1 MLNFKYKRKTGEC
14 KMDIIEFQNKLKEV
28 QTLALNNG
36 KKVKAALVEKFFEG
50 DDITQDKLQKV
61 YDFLEIQGIH
71 VDGAEKSPEVSVQE
85 EVVQEAAAEI
95 PLTSEEKE
103 FLEEYLLGF
112 ETEEELLKEELLRV
126 FLAGNQECTEKLIR
140 AYQDEIV
147 KAAKKLNREDIFF
160 GDLLQEGN
168 MGLLTALERLSEQEA
183 PSEWIEKEIE
193 STMKLFIE
201 EQTQQKKEDNILV
214 EKVRDLEKK
223 VKELTEDEDVK
234 YSVEELAAFLD
245 MDLEEMESVLRLTG
259 DDK

>member
-1 MLNFKYKRKTGEC
+1 
-14 KMDIIEFQNKLKEV
+14 MDIIEFQNKLKEV

-71 VDGAEKSPEVSVQE
+71 VDGAEKSPEASVQE

-112 ETEEELLKEELLRV
+112 ETEEELLKEELLRA

-147 KAAKKLNREDIFF
+147 KTAKKLNREDIFF

-168 MGLLTALERLSEQEA
+168 MGLLTALEHLSDQEA

>member
-1 MLNFKYKRKTGEC
+1 
-14 KMDIIEFQNKLKEV
+14 MDIIEFQNKLKEV

-71 VDGAEKSPEVSVQE
+71 VEGAEKSPEASIQE
-85 EVVQEAAAEI
+85 EVMQEAAAEI

-103 FLEEYLLGF
+103 FLEEYLWGF
-112 ETEEELLKEELLRV
+112 ETEEELLKEELLRA

-168 MGLLTALERLSEQEA
+168 MGLLTALERLSEQEN
-183 PSEWIEKEIE
+183 PDEWIVREIE

-201 EQTQQKKEDNILV
+201 EQAQQKKEDNILI

>member
-1 MLNFKYKRKTGEC
+1 
-14 KMDIIEFQNKLKEV
+14 MDIIEFQNKLKEV

-71 VDGAEKSPEVSVQE
+71 VDGAEKSPEASVQE

-103 FLEEYLLGF
+103 FLEEYLLDF
-112 ETEEELLKEELLRV
+112 ETEEELLKEELLRA

-183 PSEWIEKEIE
+183 PSEWIVREIE

-201 EQTQQKKEDNILV
+201 EQAQQKKEDNILV

>member
-1 MLNFKYKRKTGEC
+1 
-14 KMDIIEFQNKLKEV
+14 MDIIEFQNKLKEV

-36 KKVKAALVEKFFEG
+36 KKVKASLVEKFFEG
-50 DDITQDKLQKV
+50 DNITQDKLQKV

-71 VDGAEKSPEVSVQE
+71 VDGAEKSQEVVVQE
-85 EVVQEAAAEI
+85 EAAEEIAEI

-112 ETEEELLKEELLRV
+112 KTEEELVKEELLRT
-126 FLAGNQECTEKLIR
+126 FLAGSRECTERLICV
-140 AYQDEIV
+140 YQDEIV
-147 KAAKKLNREDIFF
+147 KTAKKLNCEDIFF

-168 MGLLTALERLSEQEA
+168 MGLLAALEHLSGQEN
-183 PSEWIEKEIE
+183 PDEWLIKEIE

-234 YSVEELAAFLD
+234 YSVEELATFLD
-245 MDLEEMESVLRLTG
+245 MDVEEMESVLRLTG

>member
-1 MLNFKYKRKTGEC
+1 
-14 KMDIIEFQNKLKEV
+14 MDIIEFQNKLKEV

-61 YDFLEIQGIH
+61 YDFLEIQGNY
-71 VDGAEKSPEVSVQE
+71 VDEASVQE

-112 ETEEELLKEELLRV
+112 ETEEELLKEELLRA

-183 PSEWIEKEIE
+183 PSEWIVREIE

-201 EQTQQKKEDNILV
+201 EQAQQKKEDNILV

>member
-71 VDGAEKSPEVSVQE
+71 VEGAEKSPEASIQE
-85 EVVQEAAAEI
+85 EVMQEAAAEI

-112 ETEEELLKEELLRV
+112 ETEEELLKEELLRA

-168 MGLLTALERLSEQEA
+168 MGLLTALERLSEQKN
-183 PSEWIEKEIE
+183 P
-193 STMKLFIE
+193 
-201 EQTQQKKEDNILV
+201 
-214 EKVRDLEKK
+214 
-223 VKELTEDEDVK
+223 DE
-234 YSVEELAAFLD
+234 
-245 MDLEEMESVLRLTG
+245 
-259 DDK
+259 

>member
-1 MLNFKYKRKTGEC
+1 
-14 KMDIIEFQNKLKEV
+14 MDIIEFQNKLKEV

-71 VDGAEKSPEVSVQE
+71 VDGAEKSPEASVQE

-112 ETEEELLKEELLRV
+112 ETEEELLKEELLRA
-126 FLAGNQECTEKLIR
+126 FLAGNHECTEKLIR

-183 PSEWIEKEIE
+183 PSEWIVREIE
-193 STMKLFIE
+193 NTMKLFIE
-201 EQTQQKKEDNILV
+201 EQAQQKKEDNILV

>member
-1 MLNFKYKRKTGEC
+1 
-14 KMDIIEFQNKLKEV
+14 MDIIEFQNKLKEV

-71 VDGAEKSPEVSVQE
+71 VEGAEKSPETSVQE
-85 EVVQEAAAEI
+85 EVMQEAAAEI

-112 ETEEELLKEELLRV
+112 ERAENLVKEELLRE
-126 FLAGNQECTEKLIR
+126 FLAGSKECTEKLICV
-140 AYQDEIV
+140 YQDEIV
-147 KAAKKLNREDIFF
+147 KAAKKLNCEDIFF

-168 MGLLTALERLSEQEA
+168 MGLLTALEHLSDQEA

>member
-1 MLNFKYKRKTGEC
+1 
-14 KMDIIEFQNKLKEV
+14 MDIIEFQNKLKEV

-71 VDGAEKSPEVSVQE
+71 VDGAEKSPEASVQE

-112 ETEEELLKEELLRV
+112 ETEEELLKEELLRA

-168 MGLLTALERLSEQEA
+168 MGLLTALEHLSDQEA

>member
-1 MLNFKYKRKTGEC
+1 
-14 KMDIIEFQNKLKEV
+14 MDIIEFQNKLKEV
-28 QTLALNNG
+28 QTLASNNG

-71 VDGAEKSPEVSVQE
+71 VDGAEKSPEASVQE
-85 EVVQEAAAEI
+85 EVVQEAVAEI

-112 ETEEELLKEELLRV
+112 ETEEELLKEELLRA

-183 PSEWIEKEIE
+183 PSEWIVREIE

-201 EQTQQKKEDNILV
+201 EQAQQKKEDNILV

>member
-1 MLNFKYKRKTGEC
+1 
-14 KMDIIEFQNKLKEV
+14 MDIIEFQNKLKEV

-71 VDGAEKSPEVSVQE
+71 VEGAEKSPEASIQE
-85 EVVQEAAAEI
+85 EVMQEAAAEI

-112 ETEEELLKEELLRV
+112 ETEEELLKEELLRA

-168 MGLLTALERLSEQEA
+168 MGLLTALERLSEQEN
-183 PSEWIEKEIE
+183 PDEWIVREIE
-193 STMKLFIE
+193 STMKLFIA
-201 EQTQQKKEDNILV
+201 EQAQQKKEDNILV

>member
-1 MLNFKYKRKTGEC
+1 
-14 KMDIIEFQNKLKEV
+14 MDIIEFQNKLKEV

-71 VDGAEKSPEVSVQE
+71 VDGAEKSPEASVQE

-112 ETEEELLKEELLRV
+112 ETEEELLKEELLRA

>member
-1 MLNFKYKRKTGEC
+1 
-14 KMDIIEFQNKLKEV
+14 MDIIEFQNKLKEV

-71 VDGAEKSPEVSVQE
+71 VDGAEKSPEASVQE

-112 ETEEELLKEELLRV
+112 ETEEELLKEELLRA
-126 FLAGNQECTEKLIR
+126 FLAGNQECTEKIIR

-183 PSEWIEKEIE
+183 PSEWIVREIE

-201 EQTQQKKEDNILV
+201 EQAQQKKEDNILV

>member
-1 MLNFKYKRKTGEC
+1 
-14 KMDIIEFQNKLKEV
+14 MDIIEFQNKLKEV

-36 KKVKAALVEKFFEG
+36 KKVKASLVEKFFEG

-71 VDGAEKSPEVSVQE
+71 VDGAKQSQEISVAEESTAKEEVEVVPLTQE
-85 EVVQEAAAEI
+85 E
-95 PLTSEEKE
+95 T
-103 FLEEYLLGF
+103 EYLTEYLQGF
-112 ETEEELLKEELLRV
+112 ETEEELVKEELLRA
-126 FLAGNQECTEKLIR
+126 FLAGSKEYTEKLICV
-140 AYQDEIV
+140 YQAEIV
-147 KAAKKLNREDIFF
+147 KAAKKMNCEDIFF

-168 MGLLTALERLSEQEA
+168 MGLLTALEHLAGQEN
-183 PSEWIEKEIE
+183 PDEWIAKEIE
-193 STMKLFIE
+193 STIKLFIE

-234 YSVEELAAFLD
+234 YSVEELATFLD
-245 MDLEEMESVLRLTG
+245 MDIEEMESVLRLTG

>member
-1 MLNFKYKRKTGEC
+1 
-14 KMDIIEFQNKLKEV
+14 MDIVEFQNKLKEV

-36 KKVKAALVEKFFEG
+36 KKVKAALIEKFFEG

-71 VDGAEKSPEVSVQE
+71 VEGAEKSQEVLVQE
-85 EVVQEAAAEI
+85 EVTEKTAAEI
-95 PLTSEEKE
+95 PLTSAEKE

-112 ETEEELLKEELLRV
+112 ETEEELVKEELLRA
-126 FLAGNQECTEKLIR
+126 FLAGSQECTEKLICV
-140 AYQDEIV
+140 YQDEIV
-147 KAAKKLNREDIFF
+147 KAAKRLNCEDIFF

-168 MGLLTALERLSEQEA
+168 MGLLTALERLSGQEN
-183 PSEWIEKEIE
+183 PDEWIVREIE

-234 YSVEELAAFLD
+234 YSVEELATFLD

>member
-1 MLNFKYKRKTGEC
+1 
-14 KMDIIEFQNKLKEV
+14 MDIIEFQNKLKEV

-71 VDGAEKSPEVSVQE
+71 VEGVEKSPEALIPE
-85 EVVQEAAAEI
+85 EVMQDTVAEI

-103 FLEEYLLGF
+103 FLEEYLLRF
-112 ETEEELLKEELLRV
+112 ETGEELVKEELLRG
-126 FLAGNQECTEKLIR
+126 FLTGNQEYTEKLIR
-140 AYQDEIV
+140 VYQDEIV
-147 KAAKKLNREDIFF
+147 KVAKKLNCEDIFF

-168 MGLLTALERLSEQEA
+168 MGLLTALERFSEQEN
-183 PSEWIEKEIE
+183 PDEWIIREIE

-234 YSVEELAAFLD
+234 YSVEELATFLD
-245 MDLEEMESVLRLTG
+245 MDVEEMESVLRLTG

>member
-1 MLNFKYKRKTGEC
+1 
-14 KMDIIEFQNKLKEV
+14 MDIIEFQNKLKEV

-36 KKVKAALVEKFFEG
+36 KKVKASLVEKFFEG
-50 DDITQDKLQKV
+50 DDITKDKLQKV

-71 VDGAEKSPEVSVQE
+71 VEGAKKSQEIPVSEEPAAEATAEVVPLTQE
-85 EVVQEAAAEI
+85 ETEY
-95 PLTSEEKE
+95 LK
-103 FLEEYLLGF
+103 EYLLGF
-112 ETEEELLKEELLRV
+112 ETEEELVKEELLRE
-126 FLAGNQECTEKLIR
+126 FLAGSQECMEKLIR
-140 AYQDEIV
+140 VYQDEII

-168 MGLLTALERLSEQEA
+168 MGLLTALEHLLNQEN
-183 PSEWIEKEIE
+183 PDEWIVKEIE
-193 STMKLFIE
+193 STIKLFIE

-234 YSVEELAAFLD
+234 YSVEELATFLD
-245 MDLEEMESVLRLTG
+245 MDIEEMESVLRLTG

>member
-1 MLNFKYKRKTGEC
+1 
-14 KMDIIEFQNKLKEV
+14 MDIIEFQNKLKEV

-71 VDGAEKSPEVSVQE
+71 VDGAEKSPEASVQE

-112 ETEEELLKEELLRV
+112 ETEEELLKEELLRA
-126 FLAGNQECTEKLIR
+126 FLAGNQECTEKIIR
-140 AYQDEIV
+140 VYQDEIV

-183 PSEWIEKEIE
+183 PSEWIVREIE

-201 EQTQQKKEDNILV
+201 EQAQQKKEDNILV

>member
-1 MLNFKYKRKTGEC
+1 
-14 KMDIIEFQNKLKEV
+14 MDIIEFQNKLKEV

-71 VDGAEKSPEVSVQE
+71 VDGAEKSPEASVQE

-112 ETEEELLKEELLRV
+112 ETEEELLKEELLRA
-126 FLAGNQECTEKLIR
+126 FLAGNQECTEKIIR

-183 PSEWIEKEIE
+183 PSEWIVRKIE

-201 EQTQQKKEDNILV
+201 EQAQQKKEDNILV

>member
-1 MLNFKYKRKTGEC
+1 
-14 KMDIIEFQNKLKEV
+14 MDIIEFQNKLKEV

-71 VDGAEKSPEVSVQE
+71 VEGAEKSPEASIQE
-85 EVVQEAAAEI
+85 EVMQEAAAEI

-112 ETEEELLKEELLRV
+112 ETEEELLKEELLRA

-168 MGLLTALERLSEQEA
+168 MGLLTALERVSEQKN
-183 PSEWIEKEIE
+183 PDEWIVREIE

-201 EQTQQKKEDNILV
+201 EQAQQKKEDNILV

-234 YSVEELAAFLD
+234 YSVEEWAAFLD
-245 MDLEEMESVLRLTG
+245 MDLEEMVSVLRLTG

>member
-1 MLNFKYKRKTGEC
+1 
-14 KMDIIEFQNKLKEV
+14 MDIIEFQNKLKEV

-71 VDGAEKSPEVSVQE
+71 VEGAEKSPEASIQE
-85 EVVQEAAAEI
+85 EVMQEAAAEI

-112 ETEEELLKEELLRV
+112 ETEEELLKEELLRA

-147 KAAKKLNREDIFF
+147 KVAKKLNREDIFF

-168 MGLLTALERLSEQEA
+168 MGLLTALERLSEQEN
-183 PSEWIEKEIE
+183 PDEWIVRKIE

-201 EQTQQKKEDNILV
+201 EQAQQKKEDNILV

>member
-1 MLNFKYKRKTGEC
+1 
-14 KMDIIEFQNKLKEV
+14 MDIIEFQNKLKEV

-71 VDGAEKSPEVSVQE
+71 VDGAEKSPEASVQE

-112 ETEEELLKEELLRV
+112 ETEEELLKEELLRA

-168 MGLLTALERLSEQEA
+168 MGLLTALEHLSDQEA

-201 EQTQQKKEDNILV
+201 EQAQQKKEDNILV

>member
-1 MLNFKYKRKTGEC
+1 
-14 KMDIIEFQNKLKEV
+14 MDIIEFQNKLKEV

-71 VDGAEKSPEVSVQE
+71 VDGAEKSPEASVQE

-112 ETEEELLKEELLRV
+112 ETEEELLKEELLRA

-183 PSEWIEKEIE
+183 PSEWIVREIE
-193 STMKLFIE
+193 NTMKLFIE
-201 EQTQQKKEDNILV
+201 EQAQQKKEDNILV

>member
-1 MLNFKYKRKTGEC
+1 
-14 KMDIIEFQNKLKEV
+14 MDIIEFQNKLKEV

-71 VDGAEKSPEVSVQE
+71 VDGAEKSPEASVQE

-112 ETEEELLKEELLRV
+112 ETEEELLKEELLRA

-201 EQTQQKKEDNILV
+201 EQAQQKKEDNILV

>member
-1 MLNFKYKRKTGEC
+1 
-14 KMDIIEFQNKLKEV
+14 MDIIEFQNKLKEV

-71 VDGAEKSPEVSVQE
+71 VEGTEKSPEASIQE
-85 EVVQEAAAEI
+85 EVMQEAAAEI
-95 PLTSEEKE
+95 P
-103 FLEEYLLGF
+103 LLGF
-112 ETEEELLKEELLRV
+112 ETEEELLKEELLRA

-168 MGLLTALERLSEQEA
+168 MGLLTALERLSEQEN
-183 PSEWIEKEIE
+183 PDEWIVREIE

-201 EQTQQKKEDNILV
+201 EQAQQKKEDNILV